1 MAVRKI
7 NAKGDFK
14 VLPVRH
20 LSARVPWHDNKWNG
34 STCCNVLDNSFC
46 RILKLIDQEKDPVRE
61 PSNTKIEESNFPP
74 CVAEKGT
81 FLSPNEYSRPLV
93 HKWKGINRLFD
104 DFRPGVFHHKPYSFN
119 AVPYLWMM
127 KSTANPN
134 YDYDLHDRP
143 HKSKKAL
150 EFEVDYKPE
159 LEAEVDQQLGF
170 EGNIWVQHHEN
181 QKALLDTF
189 FGCLQEQQSLIF
201 FYAKHT
207 PLSEPN
213 ERVIV
218 GVAKVLKKPGQILEY
233 NYPPKYSGHQ
243 SYPWDRCVEHTLR
256 PDDPDGGFL
265 LPYHEILKYVRE
277 HNSDIDL
284 HHFVAVAP
292 EFAQFAFGSELVE
305 HDTAID
311 ALLAVAESLR
321 KARDLLGQSFEEEL
335 NWVDREISR
344 IWDMRGAFPGMGPI
358 LSAIGIESGNTLAWE
373 IEKYILDK
381 DGDLLKINPWDIFE
395 ESLKDPQRYFGYRGP
410 RLFTSTIKT
419 KWTNKPTRKKQ
430 LYKFLSRCQLSN
442 DQAEYL
448 LKEFATAIE
457 QIFENPYI
465 LYERTRLAR
474 GVTFQ
479 QIDKALFPPEKIRTA
494 FPLGEGVVIDDQ
506 LDRRR
511 VRALSVWVME
521 EAASLDGHSLL
532 PFDDLLNRLMEKQ
545 LDEPCPIDEDTL
557 EVQSE
562 EEFFQEEI
570 ALIPASTENK
580 IRFLKLKRLQDM
592 KSIILER
599 LDPATWLEP
608 TLDITKDWLAVVD
621 NYFEA
626 ASKTTSTDPDADE
639 GLEREARYEK
649 AMALSVLTNHRFSV
663 LIGPAGSGKTT
674 LLEIFEQQPE
684 IREGGVLKLAPTGKA
699 RVKLGPKAK
708 TVAQF
713 LYPHRYDP
721 AMNDAYR
728 PDRTAGKIPVE
739 ANIILDEASMLT
751 EEQLAALL
759 DALGPTDRIILVG
772 DYRQLPPI
780 GTGRPFFDISQK
792 LRPASS
798 ISAPIEGPDSFQP
811 LTGPAYAEL
820 TKNMR
825 QAESGEPRLDV
836 GLSRCFSDNVQK
848 QDLELFRQ
856 ISASEINSP
865 HLRLEKWY
873 ASDDF
878 RELFKRILEEELDLN
893 PKALERSFNSR
904 IGAEDFGAYQY
915 FNFGHAELEIEKW
928 QVLSPVNGYGF
939 GVKEINKF
947 VQTTYRRGF
956 IELAHSRARLI
967 AKPKGTDN
975 VVYGDKVINLNNST
989 WQHWQKIEPREKKAT
1004 ALNYIA
1010 NGEIGS
1016 ITGKFR
1022 SLNSQ
1027 YTGEPNVEITFS
1039 TQPGYSYVFYPKQLG
1054 EETRYRVELAYA
1066 ITVHKAQGSGFDKVF
1081 LVLPSKGAI
1090 LSREL
1095 LYTAL
1100 TRQESKIIILH
1111 QGEFR
1116 DFLRFASSN
1125 ASATARR
1132 FTDLFYLP
1140 DVRQIQNKYY
1150 DARYINVSKLGEPMI
1165 SKNEV
1170 IIANLLDDYRN
1181 QIRYSY
1187 EDKLKFEETGRT
1199 VKPDFIIDH
1208 LVSGRRFYWE
1218 HLGMMTLRDYRDK
1231 WEKKLAQYL
1240 SEGFVLY
1247 TKAKS
1252 TDRKVLIV
1260 TEENPNGGINSHEID
1275 TLIKNVILGI
1285 S

>member
-1 MAVRKI
+1 MIKSVAH
-7 NAKGDFK
+7 
-14 VLPVRH
+14 P
-20 LSARVPWHDNKWNG
+20 
-34 STCCNVLDNSFC
+34 
-46 RILKLIDQEKDPVRE
+46 
-61 PSNTKIEESNFPP
+61 NF
-74 CVAEKGT
+74 
-81 FLSPNEYSRPLV
+81 
-93 HKWKGINRLFD
+93 
-104 DFRPGVFHHKPYSFN
+104 
-119 AVPYLWMM
+119 
-127 KSTANPN
+127 
-134 YDYDLHDRP
+134 DYDPHDRP
-143 HKSKKAL
+143 HKSQKAL
-150 EFEVDYKPE
+150 EFDVDYKPE
-159 LEAEVDQQLGF
+159 LEEEVDQQLGF

-189 FGCLQEQQSLIF
+189 FGCLQPQQSLVF

-213 ERVIV
+213 ERVII
-218 GVAKVLKKPGQILEY
+218 GVAKVRKKPGELLEY
-233 NYPPKYSGHQ
+233 KYPAKYSGHR
-243 SYPWDRCVEHTLR
+243 SYPWDRCIEHTLR

-265 LPYHEILKYVRE
+265 LPYHEILEHVQG

-284 HHFVAVAP
+284 HDFVAVAP

-311 ALLAVAESLR
+311 ALLSIAESLR
-321 KARDLLGQSFEEEL
+321 KSRDLLGQPFDEEL
-335 NWVDREISR
+335 SWVDGEISR

-373 IEKYILDK
+373 IEKYILNK

-395 ESLKDPQRYFGYRGP
+395 ESINDPQRHFGYRGLK
-410 RLFTSTIKT
+410 LFTSTIKT
-419 KWTNKPTRKKQ
+419 KWTNRAPRKKQ
-430 LYKFLSRCQLSN
+430 LSKLLSRCQLSN
-442 DQAEYL
+442 EQAEFL
-448 LKEFATAIE
+448 LKEFATTIE
-457 QIFENPYI
+457 EVFENPYI
-465 LYERTRLAR
+465 IYERTRLGR

-479 QIDKALFPPEKIRTA
+479 QVDKALFPPEKIMTA
-494 FPLGEGVVIDDQ
+494 FPLTEGADIDDQ

-521 EAASLDGHSLL
+521 EAASRDGHSLL
-532 PFDDLLNRLMEKQ
+532 PFDDLLNRLADKQ
-545 LDEPCPIDEDTL
+545 LDEPFPIDEDTL

-562 EEFFQEEI
+562 DEFFQEEI

-580 IRFLKLKRLQDM
+580 IRFLKLQRLRDI

-599 LDPATWLEP
+599 LDPATWLEQSF
-608 TLDITKDWLAVVD
+608 DITKDWLTVVND
-621 NYFEA
+621 HFRKA
-626 ASKTTSTDPDADE
+626 KKTPSNVRDDV
-639 GLEREARYEK
+639 LEREARYEK

-713 LYPHRYDP
+713 LYPYRYDP
-721 AMNDAYR
+721 AANDAYR
-728 PDRTAGKIPVE
+728 PDRTAAKISVDR
-739 ANIILDEASMLT
+739 NIIVDEASMLT

-780 GTGRPFFDISQK
+780 GTGRPFFDIVQK
-792 LRPASS
+792 LHPDDSS
-798 ISAPIEGPDSFQP
+798 SVPINGPGSFQP

-825 QAESGEPRLDV
+825 QAQSTEPRLDV

-856 ISASEINSP
+856 ISAGEITSA

-878 RELFKRILEEELDLN
+878 RALFKRVLEEELDLD
-893 PKALERSFNSR
+893 PKNLERSFNVR
-904 IGAEDFGAYQY
+904 IGAVEERSFQY
-915 FNFGHAELEIEKW
+915 FNHDYAEKMIEKW

-947 VQTTYRRGF
+947 VQTTYRRRF
-956 IELAHSRARLI
+956 INLAHDRARRI
-967 AKPKGTDN
+967 AKPKGSDN

-989 WQHWQKIEPREKKAT
+989 WQSWQKIEPREKKAT

-1022 SLNSQ
+1022 AASSP
-1027 YTGEPNVEITFS
+1027 YTGEPPVEISFS

-1054 EETRYRVELAYA
+1054 EESRYRVELAYA

-1100 TRQESKIIILH
+1100 TRQETRIIILH

-1140 DVRQIQNKYY
+1140 DVRQIDRKFY
-1150 DARYINVSKLGEPMI
+1150 DAKYINVSKVGEPMI

-1170 IIANLLDDYRN
+1170 IIANLLNEYRN
-1181 QIRYSY
+1181 QLRYSY
-1187 EDKLKFEETGRT
+1187 EDKLKFEDTGRT
-1199 VKPDFIIDH
+1199 VTPDFIIDN
-1208 LVSGRRFYWE
+1208 LINGKRFYWE
-1218 HLGMMTLRDYRDK
+1218 HLGMMTLRDYREK
-1231 WEKKLAQYL
+1231 WEKKLAQYAT
-1240 SEGFVLY
+1240 EGFVLH
-1247 TKAKS
+1247 TKAKR

-1260 TEENPNGGINSHEID
+1260 TEENPNGGINSNDID
-1275 TLIKNVILGI
+1275 NLIRTVILGA